1 MRTNWWNQCAI
12 HNSPKEFGNGD
23 FTLKMR
29 NLKTGPTIV
38 NFGFVSEENSVMQIN
53 RLHHF
58 EKFRVQNNV
67 FCPQENEKLEFS
79 ISPRLNRVPKMQFS

>member
-1 MRTNWWNQCAI
+1 MRYPQFAERIWKRKFHTENEKFKN
-12 HNSPKEFGNGD
+12 
-23 FTLKMR
+23 
-29 NLKTGPTIV
+29 PTIV
-38 NFGFVSEENSVMQIN
+38 NFGFVSEENSFMQIK